1 MKESEDA
8 KLKRSAVKL
17 GLLAVITLLLLFI
30 PMNMVIGIIE
40 ERGNRRESVVK
51 EVEKAYAGAQ
61 TISSPKLRYER
72 NSLQE
77 TKIDV
82 VKPKIE
88 YKELPCETLS
98 YKADIVADTLRRSI
112 YDVIVYRSKIE
123 ISGSF
128 RVTEDVINAATH
140 CFALKIND
148 HKGIKNIPQLKIGD
162 KTYDI
167 NRKLNTAIELP
178 KGTKAGDAVDFTMV
192 LELKGTES
200 IDFYPSIGSGE
211 QSNVTT
217 VNITS
222 NYPHPSFRGA
232 ILPDY
237 RNVGPDGFEATWNV
251 QEINVNSTYDT
262 ISVKFVTP
270 ADPYQ
275 QSMRSAKYG
284 ILIIILVFIASLLVE
299 FLTHKE
305 INLVQYSIIG
315 FSLILFYSLMLAFS
329 EFIVFW
335 IAYSIAA
342 LMTTGALIL
351 YFRAILKN
359 RSAYMLGL
367 FVTIVYAMNYMM
379 LQMETYAL
387 LTGSL
392 LLFILLCVLMYITAN
407 HREEPK
413 HNQ

>member
-1 MKESEDA
+1 MKEIEDA

-17 GLLAVITLLLLFI
+17 GLLAIITLLLLFI
-30 PMNMVIGIIE
+30 PMNLVIGIIK
-40 ERGNRRESVVK
+40 ERGNTKESVVK
-51 EVEKAYAGAQ
+51 EVGKAYAGAQ
-61 TISSPKLRYER
+61 TISSPKLRYGINAR
-72 NSLQE
+72 HE
-77 TKIDV
+77 TGSSV
-82 VKPKIE
+82 TEPKIE
-88 YKELPCETLS
+88 YKELHCEMLS

-112 YDVIVYRSKIE
+112 YDVIVYRSKID

-128 RVTEDVINAATH
+128 RVSEDVINAATH
-140 CFALKIND
+140 SFALKIHD
-148 HKGIKNIPQLKIGD
+148 HKGIKNIPQLNFGGKAY
-162 KTYDI
+162 KM
-167 NRKLNTAIELP
+167 NRKLDTEIELP
-178 KGTKAGDAVDFTMV
+178 KGTKAGDVVDFAMV

-200 IDFYPSIGSGE
+200 IDFYPSIGRGE

-217 VNITS
+217 VSITS
-222 NYPHPSFRGA
+222 NYPHPSFQGE

-237 RNVGPDGFEATWNV
+237 REIRTDGFEATWNV
-251 QEINVNSTYDT
+251 QDINVNSTYDT

-275 QSMRSAKYG
+275 QSTRSAKYG

-299 FLTHKE
+299 FFTHKE

-315 FSLILFYSLMLAFS
+315 FSLVLFYSLLLAFS

-335 IAYSIAA
+335 MAYCIAA
-342 LMTTGALIL
+342 LMTTGALIF

-359 RSAYMLGL
+359 RSAYILGL
-367 FVTIVYAMNYMM
+367 FVTLVYAMNYMM

-387 LTGSL
+387 LTGTL
-392 LLFILLCVLMYITAN
+392 VLFILLCALMYITAN
-407 HREEPK
+407 HREETR